1 MNLTFLIPS
10 QTIRTNTKKTV
21 KSVVGGQERV
31 DVLSRCL
38 LNLSRWNKRLNSK
51 INFILYLSNLN
62 EQTAFTIPLYSL
74 ELEFKSEVDSTKK
87 LVELL
92 STPEEKGVSKEN
104 INFKDLIK
112 KISKNSKL
120 YYLTPYGSE
129 ISKLKEKNDKNEKL
143 CFVLGSQYDLTE
155 EQEALLS
162 KMGATRISIGKRDYL
177 ASHVITIVCHYL
189 FLRK

>member
-10 QTIRTNTKKTV
+10 QTIRSDTKKTV

-38 LNLSRWNKRLNSK
+38 LNLCRWNRRLNSE
-51 INFILYLSNLN
+51 INFILYLSSSD
-62 EQTAFTIPLYSL
+62 EQQAFTIPISSIEL
-74 ELEFKSEVDSTKK
+74 ELKSEIDSTQK
-87 LVELL
+87 LIKIL
-92 STPEEKGVSKEN
+92 STPEESGVSKEN
-104 INFKDLIK
+104 ISFSNLIK
-112 KISKNSKL
+112 KISEDSRL
-120 YYLTPYGSE
+120 YYLTLDGSE
-129 ISKLKEKNDKNEKL
+129 ISELKKRNDIKEKS

-155 EQEALLS
+155 EQEALLY
-162 KMGATRISIGKRDYL
+162 KMGATHISIGKKDYL